1 MNKLTYQELYF
12 LIIHDKLSKNESISK
27 DELEEKFK
35 ELKKD
40 YYAMPD
46 FISSNSIEELINDH
60 KDVLSLE
67 KNDIKLKTNPYIQS
81 LELYVSNSSYLYG
94 DIYEH
99 IKEQKEKNKIEKLN
113 IINDKYL
120 ASVPLK
126 IKREINKKLKNKVLI
141 KTI

>member
-1 MNKLTYQELYF
+1 MNELTYQELYF
-12 LIIHDKLSKNESISK
+12 LIISHKLSKNETISK
-27 DELEEKFK
+27 EELEAKFN

-40 YYAMPD
+40 YHAMPD
-46 FISSNSIEELINDH
+46 FISSNSIEELIDDH
-60 KDVLSLE
+60 KDLLSLE
-67 KNDIKLKTNPYIQS
+67 EDDIKFQTNAYIQS
-81 LELYVSNSSYLYG
+81 LELFVSNSSYLYG

-120 ASVPLK
+120 TNVPLK

>member
-27 DELEEKFK
+27 DELEEKFN